1 MTREAKRTKR
11 KWILK
16 WSQLHKGKK
25 NKKKMNIKMV
35 ATSQRQKEK
44 TNKIILLFAIDNKTN
59 LFYNDWQSE
68 HDRRLYM
75 IVFDFFASAF
85 LSIYFSIAP
94 KYWKNCTDEKMK
106 SFVNKLFLA
115 LTISQAF
122 KLIFCAVVLIA
133 RFLK

>member
-1 MTREAKRTKR
+1 MASGARRAKR

-16 WSQLHKGKK
+16 SSQLHKGKK
-25 NKKKMNIKMV
+25 NKKKINIKMV
-35 ATSQRQKEK
+35 ATSQRRKEK
-44 TNKIILLFAIDNKTN
+44 TNKIILLFVVDNKTN
-59 LFYNDWQSE
+59 LFYNDWHPE

-106 SFVNKLFLA
+106 SFINKLFLA